1 MASGGPGVT
10 DNEHYGYDGDDDN
23 ADDDDAD
30 DDDADDDDGDDAGGQ
45 GVAWAYCD
53 SSCPVQ
59 GELLLLQK

>member
-10 DNEHYGYDGDDDN
+10 DNEHYGYDGDY
-23 ADDDDAD
+23 DDA
-30 DDDADDDDGDDAGGQ
+30 DDAGGQ

-59 GELLLLQK
+59 GELLLLQR

>member
-10 DNEHYGYDGDDDN
+10 DNEHYGYAGEDDDGDDDN
-23 ADDDDAD
+23 A
-30 DDDADDDDGDDAGGQ
+30 DDAGGQ

-59 GELLLLQK
+59 GELLLLQR